1 MYHCCVEVKWQ
12 VGGLFCEGLGLLTF
26 LAAEHHS
33 TKNVNSL
40 SQEKKKTYI
49 YILEKMIYTSCSH
62 HNLE

>member
-40 SQEKKKTYI
+40 SQEKKKH
-49 YILEKMIYTSCSH
+49 IYTY
-62 HNLE
+62 LKK